1 MSLGVA
7 GTGTHELWS
16 DTHFFGA
23 LRGDVLFG
31 RDRSSDVGIGPALEI
46 GTVGFS
52 DARLMAGGTALL
64 PLGDLFAVG
73 LTPGAYLRFVSGE
86 VVGGVAG
93 RAFFGVRAHNYTGS
107 YALATGLVLGLDR
120 DLGFRDEHA
129 VTVALELDGA
139 LLALPFVMLVSWI
152 RGPRATND

>member
-1 MSLGVA
+1 TPAMRARGRSSLPGALVGSALCLVASLAHADPEWHTGMSLGVA

-52 DARLMAGGTALL
+52 DARLMAGGTA
-64 PLGDLFAVG
+64 
-73 LTPGAYLRFVSGE
+73 
-86 VVGGVAG
+86 
-93 RAFFGVRAHNYTGS
+93 
-107 YALATGLVLGLDR
+107 
-120 DLGFRDEHA
+120 
-129 VTVALELDGA
+129 
-139 LLALPFVMLVSWI
+139 
-152 RGPRATND
+152 